1 MMKLKSSAATH
12 EPQPRVIVDWSI
24 RSDPYKAP
32 EVRGLYIYGR
42 TPDNGKQIAT
52 SRVVEKISPM
62 IYRTKSGSLYR
73 LEGPPEPMYA
83 NYCKENNIPLDLED
97 PIKLKKTEATSP

>member
-1 MMKLKSSAATH
+1 MIKLNSSAATH
-12 EPQPRVIVDWSI
+12 EPRTIVDWSI

-42 TPDNGKQIAT
+42 TPDDGKAIST

-62 IYRTKSGSLYR
+62 VYRTKSGSLYR
-73 LEGPPEPMYA
+73 LEGLPEPMYA
-83 NYCKENNIPLDLED
+83 AYCKENNIALDLED
-97 PIKLKKTEATSP
+97 PIKLKKTEVATSP